1 MSNITEMPP
10 GKHTFKSEVRKNVHA
25 KKKNGRKMA
34 KIPGLVKIRL
44 AARENP

>member
-1 MSNITEMPP
+1 MSDITEMPP
-10 GKHTFKSEVRKNVHA
+10 GKHTFKSEVQKNVHA
-25 KKKNGRKMA
+25 KKNGRKMA